1 MEKKSMTKEE
11 LMEYTPIRAP
21 YLMVDEIPE
30 LVWGESAV
38 GTFYIDPE
46 MPVLK
51 GHFPGDPTFPGIYTI
66 EASSQVGAILVN
78 TIDQYKGKVG
88 LLLGVNKASF
98 HKKIRPGDTMVTHS
112 RIAHIREDKAIVTIE
127 NEVYVDGELAAMTA
141 MAVAMR

>member
-112 RIAHIREDKAIVTIE
+112 RIAHIREDKAIVTSE
-127 NEVYVDGELAAMTA
+127 NKVYVDGELAAETA